1 MIISAKLV
9 IIMNYGTVFIFYFR
23 WIGVCLHYIDEM
35 KKMSF
40 IKIY

>member
-1 MIISAKLV
+1 MIIGAKLV
-9 IIMNYGTVFIFYFR
+9 IMNYGVFIFYCR